1 MYSFHASASVYTGFW
16 NSSYGAVNGETVAK
30 ITRRQ
35 VWQAFIQESIR
46 MVAVESKINLEIR
59 DGLSI
64 SDKTKQAFAKLG
76 NQGIIPLAKGHACRE
91 CSQPYREPSD
101 VHLNIDAA
109 AVVGMDEQRN
119 VPPLIEEEENSE
131 DGMMAVDEE
140 NIPIPATINQA
151 LQNPPDNH
159 QDSMDVDITTGAI
172 PDTAPDVGPKRD
184 VTMDVLDG
192 LVMGPLC
199 CAADNCNAE
208 LQIIRVVHFV
218 HIMNHYMVQNVA
230 CMTVQMLKSVQPKH
244 VKNINL
250 NREHMFVLIAM
261 QIYLV

>member
-1 MYSFHASASVYTGFW
+1 MYSFHASASAYTGFW

-76 NQGIIPLAKGHACRE
+76 NQGIIPLAKGHTCRE
-91 CSQPYREPSD
+91 CSQPYKELSD
-101 VHLNIDAA
+101 VQLNIDAA
-109 AVVGMDEQRN
+109 AVVGMDERQN
-119 VPPLIEEEENSE
+119 VPPLIEEEANSE
-131 DGMMAVDEE
+131 DEMMAVDEE
-140 NIPIPATINQA
+140 NTPVPATINQA

-172 PDTAPDVGPKRD
+172 PDTAPDIGKE
-184 VTMDVLDG
+184 MS
-192 LVMGPLC
+192 
-199 CAADNCNAE
+199 
-208 LQIIRVVHFV
+208 QW
-218 HIMNHYMVQNVA
+218 
-230 CMTVQMLKSVQPKH
+230 ML
-244 VKNINL
+244 L
-250 NREHMFVLIAM
+250 MA
-261 QIYLV
+261 